1 MELWEAGIPS
11 FSVKNAMPRADKCF
25 AKTKPQAS
33 SRQIPIQLDDLMG
46 AFFILGIGLSLATS
60 LSSWKSLLKSKKSD
74 VDATTRRL
82 SLRNEHIN
90 MLLIRNNQQGRSG
103 LPFSLFKQNI
113 VL

>member
-46 AFFILGIGLSLATS
+46 AFFILGIGLSLGTFAFIVEIITEI
-60 LSSWKSLLKSKKSD
+60 KEIRRRCNNKKT
-74 VDATTRRL
+74 VT
-82 SLRNEHIN
+82 
-90 MLLIRNNQQGRSG
+90 
-103 LPFSLFKQNI
+103 KK
-113 VL
+113 